1 MSDVVLRCPNCG
13 TTQESPGECD
23 ACHEASVRYFC
34 PNHSPG
40 RWLDGP
46 VCAECGAREARER
59 AAERGRTVPPIKPM
73 PPASPPRSTPAA
85 PPAATPPHVGP
96 RRDVPPAVPRPGTPR
111 RFPDSD
117 ADGPYTVP
125 DPPRDV
131 TRDITHV
138 GARGEVEPPGWR
150 VELPPLVGARALP
163 TAIGCLKRLLVLALI
178 GAILFAIASAWF
190 FSSVIFSSSTPRPS
204 RDGAVRLALHAW
216 PWHPDHVAARWH
228 PARDVPGTERWS
240 FARDDAREAAATLAE
255 A

>member
-59 AAERGRTVPPIKPM
+59 AAERGRTVPPMKPM
-73 PPASPPRSTPAA
+73 PPASPP
-85 PPAATPPHVGP
+85 
-96 RRDVPPAVPRPGTPR
+96 
-111 RFPDSD
+111 
-117 ADGPYTVP
+117 PYTVP

-138 GARGEVEPPGWR
+138 GRRDEAEPPGWR
-150 VELPPLVGARALP
+150 VELPPMVGARALP

-178 GAILFAIASAWF
+178 AAILFAIASAWF